1 MDLGSL
7 QFADGARKGKKKR
20 VGRGIGSGYG
30 SSAGRGTKGQLSRAG
45 HKYRPWYE
53 GGQMPIQRRLP
64 KRGFTNIFRTEYQV
78 VNVGDLHHLE
88 ETEITVDV
96 LSQHGLVDGD
106 GDPVKILGDGEAPEN
121 LTVKAHA
128 FSKSAED
135 KITAAGGSVER
146 L

>member
-7 QFADGARKGKKKR
+7 QYANGARKGKKKR
-20 VGRGIGSGYG
+20 VGRGIGSGHGKTAGKG
-30 SSAGRGTKGQLSRAG
+30 SKGQLSRAG
-45 HKYRPWYE
+45 HTYRPWFE

-64 KRGFTNIFRTEYQV
+64 KRGFTNIFRKEYQV
-78 VNVGDLHHLE
+78 VNVGDLHRLE
-88 ETEITVDV
+88 ETEITVEV

-121 LTVKAHA
+121 LKVAAHA
-128 FSKSAED
+128 FSKSAEA

>member
-7 QFADGARKGKKKR
+7 QYAEGHRKGKDKR
-20 VGRGIGSGYG
+20 VGRGNGSGYG
-30 SSAGRGTKGQLSRAG
+30 KTSGRGQKGQLSRAG
-45 HKYRPWYE
+45 YTYRPWYE

-78 VNVGDLHHLE
+78 VNVSDLERLE
-88 ETEITVDV
+88 EKEIDIDV
-96 LSQHGLVDGD
+96 LGNHGLVDPG
-106 GDPVKILGDGEAPEN
+106 GDPVKILGDGEAPEG
-121 LTVKAHA
+121 LTVTAHA
-128 FSKSAED
+128 FSKSAEE